1 MGNDELEQLSQP
13 RERRF
18 AWLVACTRIR
28 RYAQELF
35 DFRYFINK
43 LNQYKLYLAE

>member
-1 MGNDELEQLSQP
+1 MGNDELEQLSQL
-13 RERRF
+13 RKRRF
-18 AWLVACTRIR
+18 VWLVACIRMR

-35 DFRYFINK
+35 DFRYFIKK